1 MFGYYAAAY
10 TTLASYLLFAFGNYI
25 FYLILFK
32 RNKQKNKMYNVSILL
47 LILFV
52 FMGIGFLAMYLY
64 NYSIVRYVII
74 GVVLLALLISSK
86 FLIKFVRK
94 LLAKEEG
101 ALETAELQNE
111 TDNKNEDLTGDDSN
125 DIT

>member
-1 MFGYYAAAY
+1 M
-10 TTLASYLLFAFGNYI
+10 
-25 FYLILFK
+25 
-32 RNKQKNKMYNVSILL
+32 
-47 LILFV
+47 
-52 FMGIGFLAMYLY
+52 
-64 NYSIVRYVII
+64 II

-94 LLAKEEG
+94 LLAKEER